1 MAAEM
6 TDNQK
11 LRRMAEASS
20 FYRAAVAEMVE
31 AGYDPDELDTAV
43 EEMEET
49 LDQERTEKQRRLS
62 KRRAVRTF

>member
-6 TDNQK
+6 TDDQK

-20 FYRAAVAEMVE
+20 FYRAAVTEMLE

-43 EEMEET
+43 EEMEGQLEA
-49 LDQERTEKQRRLS
+49 ERKEKNKRLS